1 MDDITLLYT
10 EDLHTALGYWVHPG
24 VPLPNM
30 SDIKRAAN
38 PWIPRHS
45 FDTPK
50 YHMITKPP
58 REDSQ
63 IRLITTLVLGLL
75 IHLPYQMKW
84 AVDAQAHPFP
94 GLQHATSSFWLRGGT
109 VKTPELQP

>member
-63 IRLITTLVLGLL
+63 IRLIATLVLGLL
-75 IHLPYQMKW
+75 IHLPYQRNGQLM
-84 AVDAQAHPFP
+84 HRRIHLP
-94 GLQHATSSFWLRGGT
+94 SCSM
-109 VKTPELQP
+109 QPAPSDYVVEQ